1 MPDFPTQGV
10 SYFPTETWNPKPETL
25 IFMVR
30 IRLARGGVKK
40 KPYYRVVVADQRC
53 KRDGRYLERIGFYN
67 PMVTENRFE
76 IDAERVKYW
85 ISKGAQ
91 PTDRV
96 SKLMKQAKIKA

>member
-1 MPDFPTQGV
+1 
-10 SYFPTETWNPKPETL
+10 
-25 IFMVR
+25 MVR

-40 KPYYRVVVADQRC
+40 KPYYHVVVADQRS

-85 ISKGAQ
+85 LSKGAQ